1 MLSDQVAIVAF
12 YSCFEEQKGQ
22 FGILVPVGKA

>member
-1 MLSDQVAIVAF
+1 MPNQAAKVAV
-12 YSCFEEQKGQ
+12 YTCFEEQNGQ